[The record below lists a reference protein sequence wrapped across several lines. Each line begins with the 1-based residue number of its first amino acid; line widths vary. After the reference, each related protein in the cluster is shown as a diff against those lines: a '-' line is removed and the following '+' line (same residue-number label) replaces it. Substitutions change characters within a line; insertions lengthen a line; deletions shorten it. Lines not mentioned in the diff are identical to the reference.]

1 MKFLRFLLKNILRN
15 KRRTLLTVSS
25 IAASLFLV
33 ATLLT
38 LLDQLTNPPET
49 PDSALRLI
57 TRHRISLFNTIPMSH
72 GEKIREVEGVEAAYG
87 SMWFGGVYKDPSN
100 FFANFSVEA
109 DQFFEVNR
117 DMIVPEDQKEAFIND
132 RTGAVAGDSLA
143 ERFGWKIGDIIHLEG
158 ALFSFDPELTL
169 RAIYSGGADDGS
181 SLFFHW
187 DYFDE
192 GMNRAGIIGTYT
204 IRTSSPEVLPQ
215 VAETIDSML
224 RSSTAP
230 TKTETERE
238 FILGFVNMLGN
249 VQLFITS
256 IVSVVIFTIVLVAA
270 NTMAM
275 SIRERIREVGILK
288 ALGFRSS
295 QVMTLFMVESVLL
308 ALTGAMLGALG
319 AWILLP
325 NLNIAAI
332 SGGFVQRLAVT
343 GTTLLLCAGIGL
355 AVGIVS
361 AGLPSWSASRRPTV
375 QCLRM
380 TA

>member
-1 MKFLRFLLKNILRN
+1 MKFVRFLVKNVLRN
-15 KRRTLLTVSS
+15 KRRTLLTMSS
-25 IAASLFLV
+25 IAVSLFLV

-57 TRHRISLFNTIPMSH
+57 TRHRISLFNVIPMSH

-143 ERFGWKIGDIIHLEG
+143 ERFGWEIGDIIHLEG

-204 IRTSSPEVLPQ
+204 IRTSSPEVLPA

-295 QVMTLFMVESVLL
+295 QVMALFLVESVLL
-308 ALTGAMLGALG
+308 ALSGAMLGALA
-319 AWILLP
+319 AWLVLP
-325 NLNIAAI
+325 ALNMAAI

-343 GTTLLLCAGIGL
+343 TPTLLLCAGIGL
-355 AVGIVS
+355 AVGVIA
-361 AGLPSWSASRRPTV
+361 AGYPSWSASRRPTV